1 MNIVMKLLAT
11 GVSLGAGFV
20 ASKLVD
26 TVWEKSTGSKPPKD
40 GADLDNSLRSAL
52 AFALVSSAVAAT
64 IQTLAN
70 RTTQKAIARF
80 NKHPEE
86 I

>member
-1 MNIVMKLLAT
+1 MSMVFKLLGT

-26 TVWEKSTGSKPPKD
+26 SIWEKSTGNKPPKD
-40 GADLDNSLRSAL
+40 GADLENSLRSAL
-52 AFALVSSAVAAT
+52 TFALVSSAVAAI
-64 IQTLAN
+64 IQVLAG

-86 I
+86 V

>member
-1 MNIVMKLLAT
+1 MNIVFKLLGT
-11 GVSLGAGFV
+11 GISLGAGFV

-26 TVWEKSTGSKPPKD
+26 TVWEKSTGNKPPKD
-40 GADLDNSLRSAL
+40 GADLNNSLRSAL
-52 AFALVSSAVAAT
+52 TFALVSSVVAAI
-64 IQTLAN
+64 IQTLAS